1 MQELPLRS
9 EEPGE
14 LLPAQKLPLYQ
25 SHSGAKHRLLRLYLN
40 AWLPI
45 LGSRY
50 RGVALVDGFASS
62 GRYATGEPG
71 SPLIM
76 LEAYLG
82 RGDRDRL
89 VATPHY
95 FFIEEKRKFVR
106 HLTAEVEGISL
117 GAVEVDILKGEYAAR
132 FADVVDRLVALGS
145 PPTFAFVDPYG
156 YSDNPFTWP
165 GSSRPG
171 RPRTH

>member
-1 MQELPLRS
+1 MDEVPLRS

-14 LLPAQKLPLYQ
+14 LLPAEKLPPYQ
-25 SHSGAKHRLLRLYLN
+25 AHSGAKHRLLRLYLN

-50 RGVALVDGFASS
+50 RRVAVIDGFASS
-62 GRYATGEPG
+62 GRYKAREPG

-82 RGDRDRL
+82 RDDRAKL
-89 VATPHY
+89 AATPHY

-106 HLTAEVEGISL
+106 HLTAEVEAISL
-117 GAVEVDILKGEYAAR
+117 GAADVDILRGEYAGR
-132 FADVVDRLVALGS
+132 FADVI
-145 PPTFAFVDPYG
+145 
-156 YSDNPFTWP
+156 
-165 GSSRPG
+165 
-171 RPRTH
+171 